1 MPLTEFL
8 GKAASFISIFSS
20 SAQKS
25 DIQPWILVTSDS
37 TKITMLHLNFP
48 TFIHPGLHLS
58 KEITKLL
65 ARKTCGRIPHL
76 PELMITAVLIE
87 S

>member
-8 GKAASFISIFSS
+8 GKAASISIFSS

-37 TKITMLHLNFP
+37 TKVTMLHLNFP

-76 PELMITAVLIE
+76 AELMIIAVLIE

>member
-8 GKAASFISIFSS
+8 GKAASSISICSS

-37 TKITMLHLNFP
+37 TKVTMLHLNFP
-48 TFIHPGLHLS
+48 TFIHSELHPS

-65 ARKTCGRIPHL
+65 PRKTCGRVPHL
-76 PELMITAVLIE
+76 PELVITAVLIE